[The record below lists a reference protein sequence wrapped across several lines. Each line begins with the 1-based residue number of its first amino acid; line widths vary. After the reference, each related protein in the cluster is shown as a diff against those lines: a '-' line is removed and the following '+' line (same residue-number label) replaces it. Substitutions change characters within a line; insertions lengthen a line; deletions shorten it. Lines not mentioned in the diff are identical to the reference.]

1 MVSEFFINLVI
12 MLFFLFIGQQCV
24 KNDDINAASPIRKR
38 TVLGVVYGVIG
49 TVLVGFYA
57 WKIGPFYID
66 LRHIPVMLAALYG
79 GWMPALLAAFVIG
92 IVEHLFTGFGSGE
105 FLVFLQ
111 LIVTALICG
120 LFSKLRQPARIKY
133 GMMIVYVYIQNVII
147 FAILTNETSILKQII
162 LVYGF
167 IFTIG
172 SIVAFQFVQYLL
184 QSDRRFRLLQ
194 ASRRELLD
202 TIQEHQGYIFKF
214 RKKNKKYNHIL
225 YGGQLPNRIGIA
237 PEEVIN
243 QNAVAV
249 VNEGGS
255 QKTIVCYEEAW
266 KGNEVTYEL
275 AYPDREKTC
284 LVMLRPI
291 QKQGRVVEVVGSVVD
306 ITDKKAAQK
315 ELKASEA
322 KYRLIMENTLD
333 LIALWDKNGR
343 ITYVS
348 PSHNVCLGYDSEYLQ
363 GQLKTEIFH
372 PDDVKSIVEQV
383 KKLLITR
390 EPFTLEYRVR
400 HAEGYWLTLEATTMP
415 VLNEEKEV
423 TNFVVIARDVTER
436 KQAEERLRS
445 TEKLLAVGEL
455 AAGVAH
461 EIRNPLTTLKGFVQ
475 FMREGHRDDT
485 YFTLMESELERIE
498 LITNEF
504 LLLAKPQAYEL
515 KPLKVDVLME
525 SVAALLIAQANLF
538 GIELKMKFERNLPTI
553 MCEENLLKQVFV
565 NLIKNAIEAMPDGG
579 EIVIEVKRSE
589 DKAIRILVHDQGCGI
604 EAERISRLGEPFY
617 SLKEKGTG
625 LGLMVCFK
633 IIKEHHG
640 SIRFSSEVGK
650 GTTVEIAL
658 PIREQ

>member
-1 MVSEFFINLVI
+1 MLRELFVNLAI
-12 MLFFLFIGQQCV
+12 MLSLLFIGQQCV

-38 TVLGVVYGVIG
+38 MVLGVMYGIIG
-49 TVLVGFYA
+49 TALVGFYV
-57 WKIGPFYID
+57 WKIELFYID
-66 LRHIPVMLAALYG
+66 LRHIPVMLAALYS
-79 GWMPALLAAFVIG
+79 GWVPALIAALIIG
-92 IVEHLFTGFGSGE
+92 MVEYLFIGFDSRV

-111 LIVTALICG
+111 LIVTALVCG
-120 LFSKLRQPARIKY
+120 LFSKLRQPDGIKY
-133 GMMIVYVYIQNVII
+133 GIMIMYVYIQNVII
-147 FAILTNETSILKQII
+147 FAILTNETLILKQII
-162 LVYGF
+162 LAYGL
-167 IFTIG
+167 IFTTG
-172 SIVAFQFVQYLL
+172 SIFAFQFMQYLL
-184 QSDRRFRLLQ
+184 QTDRKLRLLQ
-194 ASRRELLD
+194 ASRQELLD
-202 TIQEHQGYIFKF
+202 TIREHQGYIFKF
-214 RKKNKKYNHIL
+214 RKKNKRYNHTL
-225 YGGQLPNRIGIA
+225 YGGQLPNRIGIT
-237 PEEVIN
+237 PEDVIN
-243 QNAVAV
+243 QNAMAV
-249 VNEGGS
+249 VKEGSS
-255 QKTIVCYEEAW
+255 QKAVGCYEEAW
-266 KGNEVTYEL
+266 NGKEVTYEL

-322 KYRLIMENTLD
+322 KYRLITENTLD
-333 LIALWDKNGR
+333 LIALWDKSGKV
-343 ITYVS
+343 TYVS

-372 PDDVKSIVEQV
+372 PDDVKSIVGQV
-383 KKLLITR
+383 KKLIATR
-390 EPFTLEYRVR
+390 EPFTLEYRIR

-436 KQAEERLRS
+436 KQAEERLRF

-525 SVAALLIAQANLF
+525 NVTALLVAQANLF
-538 GIELKMKFERNLPTI
+538 GIELKMKFERDLPI
-553 MCEENLLKQVFV
+553 VMCEENLLKQVFV

-579 EIVIEVKRSE
+579 EIVIEVKRSGDE
-589 DKAIRILVHDQGCGI
+589 SICILVHDQGCGI
-604 EAERISRLGEPFY
+604 EAERISKLGEPFY

-640 SIRFSSEVGK
+640 SIHFSSEVGK

-658 PIREQ
+658 PIRK

>member
-1 MVSEFFINLVI
+1 MLRELFVNLAI
-12 MLFFLFIGQQCV
+12 MLSLLFIGQQCV
-24 KNDDINAASPIRKR
+24 KSDDINAASPIRKR
-38 TVLGVVYGVIG
+38 MVLGVVYGVIG
-49 TVLVGFYA
+49 TALVGFYV
-57 WKIGPFYID
+57 WKIELFYID

-79 GWMPALLAAFVIG
+79 GWVPALIAALIIG
-92 IVEHLFTGFGSGE
+92 MIEYLFTGFDSGV

-111 LIVTALICG
+111 LIVTALVCG
-120 LFSKLRQPARIKY
+120 LFSNLRQPDRIKY
-133 GMMIVYVYIQNVII
+133 GIMIMYVYIQNVTI
-147 FAILTNETSILKQII
+147 FAILTNEMLILKQVI
-162 LVYGF
+162 LAYGLA
-167 IFTIG
+167 FTTG
-172 SIVAFQFVQYLL
+172 SIFAFKFMQYLL
-184 QSDRRFRLLQ
+184 RTDRKLRLLQ
-194 ASRRELLD
+194 ASRQELLD
-202 TIQEHQGYIFKF
+202 TIREHQGYIFKF
-214 RKKNKKYNHIL
+214 RKKNKRYHHTL
-225 YGGQLPNRIGIA
+225 YGGQLPNCIGIA

-249 VNEGGS
+249 VKEGRS
-255 QKTIVCYEEAW
+255 QKAVFCYEEAW
-266 KGNEVTYEL
+266 KGKEVTYEL
-275 AYPDREKTC
+275 TYPDREKTC

-322 KYRLIMENTLD
+322 KYRLITENTLD
-333 LIALWDKNGR
+333 LIALWDKSGKV
-343 ITYVS
+343 TYVS
-348 PSHNVCLGYDSEYLQ
+348 PSHNACLGYDSEYLQ

-372 PDDVKSIVEQV
+372 PDDVKSIVGQV
-383 KKLLITR
+383 KKLIATR

-436 KQAEERLRS
+436 KQAEERLRF

-525 SVAALLIAQANLF
+525 NVTALLVAQANLF
-538 GIELKMKFERNLPTI
+538 GIELKMKFERDLPI
-553 MCEENLLKQVFV
+553 VMCEENLLKQVFV

-579 EIVIEVKRSE
+579 EIVIEVKRSGDE
-589 DKAIRILVHDQGCGI
+589 SIRILVHDQGCGI
-604 EAERISRLGEPFY
+604 EAERISKLGEPFY

-640 SIRFSSEVGK
+640 SIHFSSEVGK
-650 GTTVEIAL
+650 GTTVEIVL
-658 PIREQ
+658 PIRK